1 MNTYRFSFSGHWLTG
16 VGVVTA
22 ETKEEAFE
30 MAKEEIAG
38 IDDESNDK
46 WFNIDSLVELQTNMK
61 NITILFNG
69 DY

>member
-1 MNTYRFSFSGHWLTG
+1 MNTYHFSFSGYWLTG
-16 VGVVTA
+16 NGVVTA

-38 IDDESNDK
+38 ISDESNDK

-61 NITILFNG
+61 NIIILFNG